1 MTIKQVS
8 VRSVCSFPER
18 GNSCMVTTRT
28 SHFRNACK
36 NLPPYIGPAAVQ
48 HCYSSSEP
56 GLSWATQSQDQPSHG
71 YPSEAVTPQQAKHF
85 CGCALCILFSLP
97 LPRVHRQSVEHGGNP
112 DHNLVLGGRAAGQG
126 EGDGNSRRG
135 IVDSTARGARQET

>member
-18 GNSCMVTTRT
+18 GNSCMVTTGT
-28 SHFRNACK
+28 SHFRNSCK
-36 NLPPYIGPAAVQ
+36 NLPPKLGRLL
-48 HCYSSSEP
+48 SST
-56 GLSWATQSQDQPSHG
+56 ATQVLSLVCLGLLRVRISRVVVIPSRQNT
-71 YPSEAVTPQQAKHF
+71 SVDVRSAS
-85 CGCALCILFSLP
+85 CSLCHSLESTGKV
-97 LPRVHRQSVEHGGNP
+97 LSMGGDP